1 MDVIDLKLLDLLQRN
16 CKLSYA
22 ELGKEINGL
31 SVSAVGERI
40 KKLTEAGIIK
50 GFVATIDPRA
60 IGLDICAFI
69 LMLTNRH
76 DNELNLISRLTAF
89 PEILECHHI
98 TGEFSYLLK
107 VRARNSEHLEHLIK
121 MINLLPETART
132 STMVALSSAK
142 ETTALPIAT

>member
-1 MDVIDLKLLDLLQRN
+1 MDAIDLKLLDLLQRN

-40 KKLTEAGIIK
+40 KKLTEAKIIK
-50 GFVATIDPRA
+50 GFVAQIDPGA

-76 DNELNLISRLTAF
+76 ENESDLIRRLTAF

-107 VRARNSEHLEHLIK
+107 IRAKNTEHLEKLIK
-121 MINLLPETART
+121 MIKLLPETART
-132 STMVALSSAK
+132 NTMVALSSPK
-142 ETTALPIAT
+142 ETTAFPI